1 MTKRRK
7 FSAEFKAQIVLEI
20 LSGTRSAGEICRE
33 HQIKPQVLSSWKAQF
48 LENAPQLFER
58 SREQDATSERIAEL
72 ERLLGQKTL
81 ELEIAKKASSILSS
95 QSSRNGPW

>member
-1 MTKRRK
+1 MSKRRK
-7 FSAEFKAQIVLEI
+7 FSAEFKAQIVLEV
-20 LSGTRSAGEICRE
+20 LSGTRRAGEICRE

-58 SREQDATSERIAEL
+58 NSSQDVAGERIAEL

-81 ELEIAKKASSILSS
+81 ELEIAKKASSILGSP
-95 QSSRNGPW
+95 SSRNGAW